1 MIHIHNLPTALFFV
15 AFVITQWPTP
25 ALAAFVVPDYS
36 VLTMTKTTTTRMTT
50 QRNDARFVR
59 NTQMTQMTQTQL
71 ACQLLGM
78 NCATPTE
85 FALTWPGFCQR
96 GGDTDIHRDGW
107 GLAYYHGMGLRQ
119 FHDVEAASTSP
130 LAQFV
135 GQQSMETSNMMA
147 HIRYATAG
155 AINLANVHPFAR
167 EMWGIQWTF
176 CHNGQ
181 VPLMEQAPD
190 FRLGDSP
197 SERIY
202 VPVGNTDSE
211 AVFCALLNALR
222 AKFPENMPSLP
233 VLYEE
238 LQNLCHQLVDYDRT
252 GTILNFLMACGPHVL
267 WVYSWPGKRPGSKVW
282 NGLHYTVRE
291 RSTCNTNNISLI
303 DPDYTVDVHVGD
315 DRDARVCIVATKP
328 LTTDEEWVEL
338 KPGELI
344 LLDGGLPHVSARE
357 LFRVELLGHGLD
369 NHGKALKPVRL
380 EEDMRRYQ
388 YQKEFFAAG
397 GI

>member
-1 MIHIHNLPTALFFV
+1 V
-15 AFVITQWPTP
+15 
-25 ALAAFVVPDYS
+25 
-36 VLTMTKTTTTRMTT
+36 
-50 QRNDARFVR
+50 
-59 NTQMTQMTQTQL
+59 
-71 ACQLLGM
+71 
-78 NCATPTE
+78 
-85 FALTWPGFCQR
+85 
-96 GGDTDIHRDGW
+96 
-107 GLAYYHGMGLRQ
+107 AYYHGMGLRQ

-135 GQQSMETSNMMA
+135 GQQSMQTSNMMA
-147 HIRYATAG
+147 HIRYATTG
-155 AINLANVHPFAR
+155 AINLANVHPFVR

-181 VPLMEQAPD
+181 VPLMEQVPD
-190 FRLGDSP
+190 YWLGDSP
-197 SERIY
+197 GDRIY

-222 AKFPENMPSLP
+222 AKFCKNMPSLP

-238 LQNLCHQLVDYDRT
+238 MQTLCQQIVDYDRT

-282 NGLHYTVRE
+282 NGLYYTVKGK
-291 RSTCNTNNISLI
+291 STNTHLV
-303 DPDYTVDVHVGD
+303 DQDYSMDVHVGD
-315 DRDARVCIVATKP
+315 AKDARVCIVATKP
-328 LTTDEEWVEL
+328 LSTDEEWVEL

-357 LFRVELLGHGLD
+357 LFRVELLGHGL
-369 NHGKALKPVRL
+369 NNEGKALKPVQL
-380 EEDMRRYQ
+380 EEDMRRYK
-388 YQKEFFAAG
+388 YQQDFFAAG